1 MTILLYKNGQ
11 WLIDG
16 EQPLEGVSLDN
27 LAAILTNPKDGD
39 VMKYDETSGMWV
51 AGSSLPPV
59 SSSDNGKV
67 LAVENGG
74 WAAADNLFVVTA
86 SGTPKTLDKTASE
99 ISAAVSSGKDVVLVD
114 GTNKYIYCGEDNST
128 IYFLMQSNGKNVH
141 YAYLTKSDDSFAS
154 ASYPKLMLAFSSDN
168 GSELIV
174 KNGSWTKQKKK
185 FLVTL
190 TPTAL
195 DYSGTMDKT
204 VAEINAAYEAGQEIV
219 FRVIMSATAHMDV
232 DCTAR
237 WFGGSTYPSFNGFI
251 LAGDNNVF
259 IFAFT
264 SATNDGT
271 KQTYGTTV
279 YSLTPAS

>member
-59 SSSDNGKV
+59 TSSDNGKV
-67 LAVENGG
+67 LAVVGDEWAAGTPYVLVTQENGVASLKG
-74 WAAADNLFVVTA
+74 SEINSLAASGVEIYFNDVDGLYAYVSA
-86 SGTPKTLDKTASE
+86 SGTTAVFSGVTTTLEAKKVSVNDNKGVTRSSKSVYSKPSGGIPEADLAQAVKDK
-99 ISAAVSSGKDVVLVD
+99 L
-114 GTNKYIYCGEDNST
+114 NKFI
-128 IYFLMQSNGKNVH
+128 
-141 YAYLTKSDDSFAS
+141 
-154 ASYPKLMLAFSSDN
+154 
-168 GSELIV
+168 
-174 KNGSWTKQKKK
+174 
-185 FLVTL
+185 VTL

-251 LAGDNNVF
+251 L
-259 IFAFT
+259 
-264 SATNDGT
+264 DGEI
-271 KQTYGTTV
+271 GRAHV
-279 YSLTPAS
+279 